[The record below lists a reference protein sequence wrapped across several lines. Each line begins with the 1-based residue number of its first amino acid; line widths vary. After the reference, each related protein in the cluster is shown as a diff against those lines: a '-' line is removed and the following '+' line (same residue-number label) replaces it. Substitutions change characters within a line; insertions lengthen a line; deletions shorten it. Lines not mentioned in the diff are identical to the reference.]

1 MTPAKLQQLSK
12 MAVDN
17 SHSIADMLDDHCVW
31 KKTTKAAGQVQVLAD
46 SVLDDCGSPVF
57 TSLVNAVMTERGP
70 KFTIA
75 ELVSLRQAAAAI
87 EDGNTQAAIFLRDTA
102 GEKPS
107 DKIKV
112 QDSTKIA
119 DISDELLEKL
129 EEQLI
134 AERNAAVITA
144 VEVPHE

>member
-1 MTPAKLQQLSK
+1 MTPAKLQQLSR
-12 MAVDN
+12 MAVDE
-17 SHSIADMLDDHCVW
+17 SQSIADLLDDHCVW

-57 TSLVNAVMTERGP
+57 ASLVGAVMQQKGP

-75 ELVSLRQAAAAI
+75 ELVTLRQAASAI
-87 EDGNTQAAIFLRDTA
+87 EDGNTQAAVFLRDTA

-119 DISDELLEKL
+119 DISDELLDRL
-129 EEQLI
+129 EAQLI
-134 AERNAAVITA
+134 AERASI
-144 VEVPHE
+144 EVSAEEVKK